1 MPTPDLQ
8 SDILAAVAV
17 RFEENARRNLINLQ
31 ELTESTRFTKQEIMM
46 MYRGF
51 KQVIVYRAEI
61 YANQILKTKFFCT
74 LVISENRK

>member
-51 KQVIVYRAEI
+51 KQVMYR
-61 YANQILKTKFFCT
+61 
-74 LVISENRK
+74 S

>member
-51 KQVIVYRAEI
+51 KQVISCQYP
-61 YANQILKTKFFCT
+61 N
-74 LVISENRK
+74 

>member
-1 MPTPDLQ
+1 MPSPELQ
-8 SDILAAVAV
+8 NDILAAVAA

-51 KQVIVYRAEI
+51 KQVSIG
-61 YANQILKTKFFCT
+61 F
-74 LVISENRK
+74 VIDHWMIMRMRKINSI